1 MKTKRHPRGL
11 AVLSLTGML
20 ALGTA
25 LAQQP
30 QGAET
35 ELEKEAASPVSAEL
49 SIDVL
54 SDYMW
59 RGTTC
64 NANPVW
70 QPSATLG
77 YDLGDMGALA
87 VNVWS
92 SFDLTHKR
100 GSATNSRRAAGLQ
113 EIDYTASYSVDLFGF
128 GLEVGHVWYTFPANT
143 DVSQLLR
150 AKAA

>member
-64 NANPVW
+64 NANLVW

-92 SFDLTHKR
+92 
-100 GSATNSRRAAGLQ
+100 RAA
-113 EIDYTASYSVDLFGF
+113 
-128 GLEVGHVWYTFPANT
+128 
-143 DVSQLLR
+143 
-150 AKAA
+150 

>member
-1 MKTKRHPRGL
+1 
-11 AVLSLTGML
+11 
-20 ALGTA
+20 
-25 LAQQP
+25 
-30 QGAET
+30 
-35 ELEKEAASPVSAEL
+35 
-49 SIDVL
+49 
-54 SDYMW
+54 MW

-64 NANPVW
+64 NANLVW